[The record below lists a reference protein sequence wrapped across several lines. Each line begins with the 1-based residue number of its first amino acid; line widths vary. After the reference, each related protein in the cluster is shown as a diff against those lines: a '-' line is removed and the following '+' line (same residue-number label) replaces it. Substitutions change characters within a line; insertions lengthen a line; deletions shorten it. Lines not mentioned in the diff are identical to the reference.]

1 MNFGIRIVDVK
12 VNHFNNPIGYYIDKP
27 CISWKIEDTI
37 SEIQED
43 VSINISLTYNMKE
56 TIYRIHGN
64 LDQCGTVLDL
74 KLNTRTRYYFQITVK
89 GNKDQAVSDI
99 YYLKLPKI
107 INGKQILLVV

>member
-1 MNFGIRIVDVK
+1 MRIVDVK

-56 TIYRIHGN
+56 
-64 LDQCGTVLDL
+64 
-74 KLNTRTRYYFQITVK
+74 
-89 GNKDQAVSDI
+89 
-99 YYLKLPKI
+99 I
-107 INGKQILLVV
+107 I